1 MSYDTKRYQGQGFG
15 IILEKTFNGYSLREI
30 ERLTGHGLP
39 SVRRY
44 VQELVK
50 EKLVKGVKMKRFF
63 LYYANRETRQFKL
76 VKNCYMVPV

>member
-1 MSYDTKRYQGQGFG
+1 MIQKG
-15 IILEKTFNGYSLREI
+15 IKGRILELFLKKPTYGYSLREI

-50 EKLVKGVKMKRFF
+50 ERLVKGVKMKRFF
-63 LYYANRETRQFKL
+63 LYHANRRPGSL
-76 VKNCYMVPV
+76 S